1 MACKHRDCLSR
12 EERLRRS
19 YYEVLRDELD
29 HFVLGYS
36 LVGSYN
42 NFLKLRT
49 PYPFVELRELKPRA
63 RIPAIEFDAQ
73 NSFLIIFYEDFI
85 HKRHKKF
92 IRYFD
97 HNRTNKTN
105 LLKHKYFPNIENYDR
120 NLKFFDTRDFFSL
133 LRTLLPLDY
142 ALLIQRNQQTK
153 VRYALTHFHVRID
166 WPIAEASEDLA
177 RELRY
182 ISKDLYEKG
191 DKYAEDF
198 QKKFFEY
205 YSVPAMSGGRRTAAI
220 VAAQYFRQ
228 MSGIT
233 TIYVASSESRN
244 LLRLDERGASKS
256 VLVKLSS
263 SEIKHLAEKVEMK
276 QNRFTKNYVIA
287 RQGKYFICILN
298 VQYNHTGHALPSEGG
313 RLRELKPDTN
323 WLSVSERVYPSK
335 ARLPD
340 SSAHPVQDGLLIA
353 VSSLQSHHSWENSH
367 IRCSRSRFSGAGRL
381 CQ

>member
-1 MACKHRDCLSR
+1 MFCRHRDCLSR

-29 HFVLGYS
+29 QFVLGYS

-42 NFLKLRT
+42 NFLRLRA

-63 RIPAIEFDAQ
+63 RIPSVEFDAQ
-73 NSFLIIFYEDFI
+73 NSFLIIFSEDFI
-85 HKRHKKF
+85 HKKHKKY

-97 HNRTNKTN
+97 VNKTTKDN
-105 LLKHKYFPNIENYDR
+105 LLKHKYFPNVENFNR
-120 NLKFFDTRDFFSL
+120 NLKYFETSEFFSL
-133 LRTLLPLDY
+133 LRSLLPIDY

-177 RELRY
+177 RDLRY

-205 YSVPAMSGGRRTAAI
+205 YGVPVMSGGRRTAAI

-228 MSGIT
+228 LPGIT

-244 LLRLDERGASKS
+244 LLRIDERGVSKS
-256 VLVKLSS
+256 LLVKLPDN
-263 SEIKHLAEKVEMK
+263 EIKKLAATAGIT
-276 QNRFTKNYVIA
+276 QNRFTKNYVVA
-287 RQGKYFICILN
+287 RQRKHFVCILN
-298 VQYNHTGHALPSEGG
+298 VRYDYTIHALPSEGG
-313 RLRELKPDTN
+313 RLRELNPDTN
-323 WLSVSERVYPSK
+323 WLTVSEEHILPKPPVLIHPPIPYKMVY
-335 ARLPD
+335 L
-340 SSAHPVQDGLLIA
+340 
-353 VSSLQSHHSWENSH
+353 
-367 IRCSRSRFSGAGRL
+367 
-381 CQ
+381 

>member
-1 MACKHRDCLSR
+1 MFCKHRDCLSR

-29 HFVLGYS
+29 QFVLGYS

-42 NFLKLRT
+42 NFLRLRA

-63 RIPAIEFDAQ
+63 IIPSVEFDAQ
-73 NSFLIIFYEDFI
+73 NSFLIIFSEDFI
-85 HKRHKKF
+85 DKKHKKY

-97 HNRTNKTN
+97 VNKTTKDN
-105 LLKHKYFPNIENYDR
+105 LLKHKYFPNVENFNRD
-120 NLKFFDTRDFFSL
+120 LKFFETGDFFSL
-133 LRTLLPLDY
+133 LRSLLPIDY
-142 ALLIQRNQQTK
+142 ALLIQRNQRTK

-198 QKKFFEY
+198 QKKLFEY
-205 YSVPAMSGGRRTAAI
+205 YGVPVMSGGRRTAAI

-228 MSGIT
+228 FPGIT
-233 TIYVASSESRN
+233 TIYVSSSESRN
-244 LLRLDERGASKS
+244 LLRIDERGVCKS
-256 VLVKLSS
+256 VLVKLPD
-263 SEIKHLAEKVEMK
+263 SEIKKLAGTAGIT

-287 RQGKYFICILN
+287 RQGKNFICILN
-298 VQYNHTGHALPSEGG
+298 VKYDYTSHALPSEGG
-313 RLRELKPDTN
+313 RLRELNPDTN
-323 WLSVSERVYPSK
+323 WLTVSQEHILPKPSTLIHPPIPYKMVY
-335 ARLPD
+335 L
-340 SSAHPVQDGLLIA
+340 
-353 VSSLQSHHSWENSH
+353 
-367 IRCSRSRFSGAGRL
+367 
-381 CQ
+381 